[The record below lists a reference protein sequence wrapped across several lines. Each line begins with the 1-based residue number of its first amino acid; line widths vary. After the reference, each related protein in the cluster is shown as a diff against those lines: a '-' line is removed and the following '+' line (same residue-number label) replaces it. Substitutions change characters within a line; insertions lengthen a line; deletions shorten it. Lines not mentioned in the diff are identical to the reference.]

1 MSKLP
6 AEIVASTLA
15 VTTIFIAMAFHLPP
29 WAIFITWAGTFAAGG
44 PSASVLKKFFP
55 TMVVGGIFACAIVM
69 CFKVAS
75 QYFTGTS
82 YIIAECVILFTLNA
96 TMMSLGRFPALSFIP
111 GMFFGFAS
119 FFATYFG
126 KFGPVPGD
134 PLFAL
139 AASVAMN
146 ALGPIYAWITA
157 NFSAHHHAAQDSHA
171 PHESAQVRV
180 QEAVS

>member
-1 MSKLP
+1 MNKLP
-6 AEIVASTLA
+6 AEIVASALA
-15 VTTIFIAMAFHLPP
+15 VTTIFIGMAFHLPP

-69 CFKVAS
+69 CFKIAS
-75 QYFTGTS
+75 QYFTGTP
-82 YIIAECVILFTLNA
+82 YILAECVILFTLNA
-96 TMMSLGRFPALSFIP
+96 TMMSLGRFFPALSFIP

-139 AASVAMN
+139 AASVSMN
-146 ALGPIYAWITA
+146 AVGPIYAWITA
-157 NFSAHHHAAQDSHA
+157 NFGAHHHHA
-171 PHESAQVRV
+171 PQESAQQVRV

>member
-1 MSKLP
+1 MNKLP
-6 AEIVASTLA
+6 AEIVASLLA
-15 VTTIFIAMAFHLPP
+15 VTTIFIAMTSFHFPP

-44 PSASVLKKFFP
+44 PTPAVLKKFWP
-55 TMVVGGIFACAIVM
+55 TMAIGGIFACAIVM
-69 CFKVAS
+69 CFKIAS

-96 TMMSLGRFPALSFIP
+96 TMMSLGRLPMLAFIP

-134 PLFAL
+134 PLYAL
-139 AASVAMN
+139 FASVAMN

-157 NFSAHHHAAQDSHA
+157 NFSAHHHASHA
-171 PHESAQVRV
+171 EEAPIRTKQ
-180 QEAVS
+180 AVS